1 MNHFEF
7 SGFHVYSRINIKDV
21 KLGSIHGREY
31 VVLSFRSLSSLT
43 WSLSNLTWYK
53 IFLISIFALLP
64 RRLYRESGASYSSSL
79 APFQTPYPIGSGCK
93 DLYNEYSGLLRWSPF
108 LIVSSVMLHTVGNSP
123 ALTIPRQVVLSH
135 QLSLGWVPPYCLRL
149 CEPHTRN
156 GPERFISYTE

>member
-31 VVLSFRSLSSLT
+31 VVLSFRSLS
-43 WSLSNLTWYK
+43 NLTWYK
-53 IFLISIFALLP
+53 FFLISIFALFP

-79 APFQTPYPIGSGCK
+79 APFQTPYPIGSRCK
-93 DLYNEYSGLLRWSPF
+93 DLYNEYSGLLRLSPF
-108 LIVSSVMLHTVGNSP
+108 LIVSSVILHTVGNSP
-123 ALTIPRQVVLSH
+123 ALTILRQVVLSH
-135 QLSLGWVPPYCLRL
+135 QLSLGWVPPYCLGL

-156 GPERFISYTE
+156 RPERFISYTE